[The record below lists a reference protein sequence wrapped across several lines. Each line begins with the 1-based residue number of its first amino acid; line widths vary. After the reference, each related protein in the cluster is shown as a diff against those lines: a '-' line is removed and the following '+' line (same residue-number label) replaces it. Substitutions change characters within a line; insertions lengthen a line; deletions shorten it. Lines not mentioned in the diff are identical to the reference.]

1 MEGKKNPHPDWRMW
15 IITATM
21 VIQLLNSIQYYQA
34 WNQLQNSTELQSQVL
49 QYQVESLK
57 AIKSGTGWLEVA
69 SFIWLG

>member
-1 MEGKKNPHPDWRMW
+1 MEEKKNPHSDWRMW

-34 WNQLQNSTELQSQVL
+34 WNQLQDSTELQSQVL

-57 AIKSGTGWLEVA
+57 AINQALDGWK
-69 SFIWLG
+69 

>member
-1 MEGKKNPHPDWRMW
+1 MEDKKNPHPDWRMW

-34 WNQLQNSTELQSQVL
+34 WNQLQDSTELQSQVL

-57 AIKSGTGWLEVA
+57 AINQALDGRK
-69 SFIWLG
+69 

>member
-1 MEGKKNPHPDWRMW
+1 MGGEEGGRKENHILIENG

-34 WNQLQNSTELQSQVL
+34 WNQLQDSTELQSQVL

-57 AIKSGTGWLEVA
+57 AINQALDGWK
-69 SFIWLG
+69 

>member
-1 MEGKKNPHPDWRMW
+1 MEEEKPHSDWRMW

-34 WNQLQNSTELQSQVL
+34 WNQLQDSTELQSQVL

-57 AIKSGTGWLEVA
+57 AINQALDGWK
-69 SFIWLG
+69 

>member
-1 MEGKKNPHPDWRMW
+1 MEDKDNPRSDWRMW

-34 WNQLQNSTELQSQVL
+34 WNQLQNSTELQSQIL

-57 AIKSGTGWLEVA
+57 AINQALDGWK
-69 SFIWLG
+69 

>member
-1 MEGKKNPHPDWRMW
+1 MEVREVEEKKNPHPDWRMW

-34 WNQLQNSTELQSQVL
+34 WNQLQDSTELQSQVL

-57 AIKSGTGWLEVA
+57 TINQALDGWK
-69 SFIWLG
+69 

>member
-1 MEGKKNPHPDWRMW
+1 MREVEEKEKPHSDWRTW

-34 WNQLQNSTELQSQVL
+34 WNQLQDSTELQSQVL

-57 AIKSGTGWLEVA
+57 AINQGLDGWK
-69 SFIWLG
+69 